1 VYPFDVSF
9 ILDVLMLR
17 SLATYGFGFAVWNV
31 DNLFCGDV
39 RAVRNALPA
48 VIRPL
53 TQLHAWWHAAQLGT
67 YMSIL
72 VLILLDDGL
81 RLRLRCASGG
91 PPSDALVLRYR
102 WCGIVPVLEHTKSER
117 VRL

>member
-1 VYPFDVSF
+1 MYPFDVSF

-81 RLRLRCASGG
+81 RG